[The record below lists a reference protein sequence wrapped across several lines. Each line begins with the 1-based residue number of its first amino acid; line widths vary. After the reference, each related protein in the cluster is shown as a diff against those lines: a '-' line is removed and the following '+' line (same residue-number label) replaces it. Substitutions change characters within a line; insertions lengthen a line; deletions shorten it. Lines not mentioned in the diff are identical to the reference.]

1 MTTAAIV
8 GVEVEDLDASWLL
21 ALAEDAELHERAAV
35 RDKLRLAAQ
44 WCVLHPGLDLDAE
57 ELGGEGTPQVEP
69 FAAEPFGAALGISTA
84 AAEALLAD
92 ALDLQH
98 RLPRIWA
105 RVEALEVPPW
115 RARQVAS
122 ETRRLSQEAAAHV
135 DRTLVAKVGK
145 IGPVLLARAVAE
157 AAARYDAVPLA
168 ADEDNARAGWGV
180 RIWPGLPGR
189 FTGTSWLDAAGDTG
203 DLTRF
208 HDLVCKIAHQLFLA
222 GDTDTLEARKAKAL
236 GVIADGGVIRPAGGD
251 QPPVEL
257 PATRAHTKLYFH
269 VTEADLS
276 GDSGVGTVQRLG
288 PSTIARIKEWVGH
301 SRVTIQPVLD
311 LNATWAVDRHDPPPR
326 MREQVILRDP
336 HCVFPHCN
344 RDSRGLDLDHIRPYD
359 PDGPPGQTNPD
370 NLAPLC
376 RRHHRAKTF
385 GRWRYRREPDGTYT
399 WTAPDGREH
408 TVTPN

>member
-1 MTTAAIV
+1 M
-8 GVEVEDLDASWLL
+8 
-21 ALAEDAELHERAAV
+21 
-35 RDKLRLAAQ
+35 
-44 WCVLHPGLDLDAE
+44 
-57 ELGGEGTPQVEP
+57 
-69 FAAEPFGAALGISTA
+69 
-84 AAEALLAD
+84 LAD

-115 RARQVAS
+115 RARQVAQ
-122 ETRRLSQEAAAHV
+122 ETRRLSKEAAAHV

-157 AAARYDAVPLA
+157 AAARFDAVPLA
-168 ADEDNARAGWGV
+168 TDEDNARAGWGV
-180 RIWPGLPGR
+180 RIWHGLPGR
-189 FTGTSWLDAAGDTG
+189 FTGTSTLDAAGDTG

-236 GVIADGGVIRPAGGD
+236 GVIADGGHLGTPLV
-251 QPPVEL
+251 
-257 PATRAHTKLYFH
+257 ATKAQTKLYLH
-269 VTEADLS
+269 LTDTDLT
-276 GDSGVGTVQRLG
+276 DDTGVGTVERFG
-288 PSTIARIKEWVGH
+288 PATIARIKEWVGH
-301 SRVTIQPVLD
+301 SRVTVQPVLD

-326 MREQVILRDP
+326 MRQQVILRDP
-336 HCVFPHCN
+336 HCVFPHCG

-359 PDGPPGQTNPD
+359 PDGPPGQTHPD

-376 RRHHRAKTF
+376 RRHHRAKTH
-385 GRWRYRREPDGTYT
+385 GRWRYRRNPDGTYT

-408 TVTPN
+408 PVTPD

>member
-1 MTTAAIV
+1 MTTAAIS
-8 GVEVEDLDASWLL
+8 GVQVEDLDASWLL
-21 ALAEDAELHERAAV
+21 SLAEEAELHERAAV

-44 WCVLHPGLDLDAE
+44 WCVLHPAIDLDVE
-57 ELGGEGTPQVEP
+57 DLGGEGTPQVVL
-69 FAAEPFGAALGISTA
+69 FASEPFGAALGISTA
-84 AAEALLAD
+84 AAQALLAD

-105 RVEALEVPPW
+105 RVEALEIPPW
-115 RARQVAS
+115 RARRVAQ
-122 ETRRLSQEAAAHV
+122 ETRLLSKKAAAYV
-135 DRTLVAKVGK
+135 DRTLVAKVDK

-157 AAARYDAVPLA
+157 AAARFDAVPLA
-168 ADEDNARAGWGV
+168 TDEDNARAGWRV
-180 RIWPGLPGR
+180 QLWHGLPGR
-189 FTGTSWLDAAGDTG
+189 FTGTSCLDAVGDTN

-222 GDTDTLEARKAKAL
+222 GDTDTLDARKAKAL
-236 GVIADGGVIRPAGGD
+236 GVIADGGHLGTSL
-251 QPPVEL
+251 VETK
-257 PATRAHTKLYFH
+257 AKTKLYLH
-269 VTEADLS
+269 VTDTDLTDGTS
-276 GDSGVGTVQRLG
+276 ETGDMKVGTVERFG

-301 SRVTIQPVLD
+301 GRVTIQPVLD
-311 LNATWAVDRHDPPPR
+311 LNAMWAVDRHDPPPR

-385 GRWRYRREPDGTYT
+385 GRWRYRRDPDGTYT

-408 TVTPN
+408 AVTPG